1 MKANGY
7 GNAKGRRM
15 QEGMTLSFNDAAQDG
30 MVSMDAFLEGSD
42 RWLAMIDR
50 QKDGVA
56 AADEL
61 GAKND

>member
-1 MKANGY
+1 
-7 GNAKGRRM
+7 M